1 MQWMINRKTSNASA
15 NAWSRKIFTFLKFF
29 EAHEEL
35 IELLIQERSEF
46 KNRQSHSYTRNWLKN
61 SDRWRERI
69 QTSIDEG
76 RFRNVSVDGFIDVLN
91 DLLYGAIFTHYFSKR
106 ERDLQSTAK
115 IISDIVLNGI
125 LTDSEREK
133 QRANNG

>member
-1 MQWMINRKTSNASA
+1 M
-15 NAWSRKIFTFLKFF
+15 KFF
-29 EAHEEL
+29 EVHGEL

-46 KNRQSHSYTRNWLKN
+46 KDRESHSYTRNWLKN

-76 RFRNVSVDGFIDVLN
+76 RFCNVSVDGFIDVLN
-91 DLLYGAIFTHYFSKR
+91 DLLYGAIFTHYFSKH

-125 LTDSEREK
+125 LTDSEREDR
-133 QRANNG
+133 Q